1 MTPTD
6 FMTPASLAATLTL
19 LRTRRPLVHNL
30 TNAVVANFTANAL
43 LALGAAPAMA
53 EGADEVAEF
62 AAAADAVVI
71 NLGMLSPER
80 AAVMRVAAVSA
91 AEAGRPWAL
100 DPVGVGAIP
109 ARTRFAQELCRLRP
123 TAIRGNASEILA
135 LAGEAGG
142 GRGVDSGAQS
152 EAAVAAARRLAGSSD
167 AIVAVTG
174 AVDYV
179 TDGVHVLTLHNGHEL
194 MTRVTGMGCA
204 ATAIVGACLAVDER
218 AVDERAVDGRAP
230 GGRTRGDGA
239 MACVAHAL
247 AITGIA
253 GEMAALTAHGSGSMM
268 VAFLDALGA
277 LDSERL
283 RVG

>member
-1 MTPTD
+1 MTMPA
-6 FMTPASLAATLTL
+6 FITPASLAATLAL
-19 LRTRRPLVHNL
+19 LRSQRPLVHNL

-53 EGADEVAEF
+53 EGADEVADF
-62 AAAADAVVI
+62 AASADAVVI

-91 AEAGRPWAL
+91 AAAGKPWVL
-100 DPVGVGAIP
+100 DPVGAGAIQR
-109 ARTRFAQELCRLRP
+109 RTRFAQDLCRLRP

-152 EAAVAAARRLAGSSD
+152 EAAVAAARRLAGT
-167 AIVAVTG
+167 AGAVVAVTG
-174 AVDYV
+174 AVDYI
-179 TDGVHVLTLHNGHEL
+179 TDGAHVLTLHNGHEL

-204 ATAIVGACLAVDER
+204 ATAIAGACMALGGSVLAGVS
-218 AVDERAVDGRAP
+218 
-230 GGRTRGDGA
+230 
-239 MACVAHAL
+239 HAL

-253 GEMAALTAHGSGSMM
+253 GEMAALTARGPGSMM
-268 VAFLDALGA
+268 VAFLDALAA
-277 LDSERL
+277 LDHERL
-283 RVG
+283 RTGVDALGRSETK